1 MLRLL
6 AEAQAAGF
14 SLGRAKIIS
23 LNSMQVSY
31 VCLPSDSGKKLTEL
45 WLYHFKLQARNI
57 LGEEGEK
64 AELLC
69 SGPTLAM
76 ELVMEDAVN
85 KFAQLAN
92 DKVAMQCSFSQGS

>member
-1 MLRLL
+1 M
-6 AEAQAAGF
+6 F
-14 SLGRAKIIS
+14 SAIELT
-23 LNSMQVSY
+23 LNTGGNLSPQNSEFHT
-31 VCLPSDSGKKLTEL
+31 L
-45 WLYHFKLQARNI
+45 KLQVRNI

-76 ELVMEDAVN
+76 ELVMEDAVS

-92 DKVAMQCSFSQGS
+92 AKVALIKKSNPAPLLLAA

>member
-1 MLRLL
+1 M

-23 LNSMQVSY
+23 LNSMQVSG
-31 VCLPSDSGKKLTEL
+31 VCFESYSNSADSSTKFIHL
-45 WLYHFKLQARNI
+45 LQVRNI

-64 AELLC
+64 ADLLC
-69 SGPTLAM
+69 SNPTLAM
-76 ELVMEDAVN
+76 ELVMEDAVS

-92 DKVAMQCSFSQGS
+92 DKVATLLFSRNLT

>member
-1 MLRLL
+1 
-6 AEAQAAGF
+6 
-14 SLGRAKIIS
+14 
-23 LNSMQVSY
+23 MQVS
-31 VCLPSDSGKKLTEL
+31 VAVQILFHLDHELTN
-45 WLYHFKLQARNI
+45 FQVRNI

-76 ELVMEDAVN
+76 ELVMEDAVS

-92 DKVAMQCSFSQGS
+92 DKVAFLKE

>member
-1 MLRLL
+1 
-6 AEAQAAGF
+6 
-14 SLGRAKIIS
+14 
-23 LNSMQVSY
+23 MQVS
-31 VCLPSDSGKKLTEL
+31 VAIQIPLHLGHEFTNFQVRD
-45 WLYHFKLQARNI
+45 I

-76 ELVMEDAVN
+76 ELVMEDAVS

-92 DKVAMQCSFSQGS
+92 DKVPFFKE

>member
-1 MLRLL
+1 M
-6 AEAQAAGF
+6 EF
-14 SLGRAKIIS
+14 
-23 LNSMQVSY
+23 V
-31 VCLPSDSGKKLTEL
+31 LTAIQIQL
-45 WLYHFKLQARNI
+45 HQIHAFTNFKLQVRNI

-64 AELLC
+64 ADLLC

-92 DKVAMQCSFSQGS
+92 NKVATLLFPRNLTQHSIAY

>member
-1 MLRLL
+1 
-6 AEAQAAGF
+6 
-14 SLGRAKIIS
+14 
-23 LNSMQVSY
+23 MQVSD
-31 VCLPSDSGKKLTEL
+31 VGGNSAPLPIHTFYQLEL
-45 WLYHFKLQARNI
+45 QVRNI

-76 ELVMEDAVN
+76 ELVMEDAVS

-92 DKVAMQCSFSQGS
+92 EKVAFPMDSNSPLGFWAFMPSYISKGHSCLQT

>member
-1 MLRLL
+1 M
-6 AEAQAAGF
+6 
-14 SLGRAKIIS
+14 
-23 LNSMQVSY
+23 
-31 VCLPSDSGKKLTEL
+31 CLEIQPLTL
-45 WLYHFKLQARNI
+45 VGLDVVVVRNI

-64 AELLC
+64 ADLLC

-92 DKVAMQCSFSQGS
+92 NKVATLLFPRNLTQHSIGY

>member
-1 MLRLL
+1 M

-14 SLGRAKIIS
+14 SLGRAKIFS
-23 LNSMQVSY
+23 LNSMQVS
-31 VCLPSDSGKKLTEL
+31 VAVQIPFHLDHELTN
-45 WLYHFKLQARNI
+45 FQVRNI

-76 ELVMEDAVN
+76 ELVMEDAVS
-85 KFAQLAN
+85 KFAHLAN
-92 DKVAMQCSFSQGS
+92 DKVAFFKE